1 MRTLLVILT
10 GLGLLAGRPARAPA
24 QARVP
29 EYSRPI
35 VLIVRAD
42 SAEVDRLRRRLG
54 DEAFYI
60 TADDAMWYQAQAY
73 ELLDSLRVPYATVGS
88 GPIRFRVRGET
99 REYTWRDA
107 DAIWFA
113 LIYDGVSEP
122 KPSFGADLAEAVR
135 RLRPAPS
142 PPSPPR
148 P

>member
-10 GLGLLAGRPARAPA
+10 GLGLLAGRPGRAPA

-42 SAEVDRLRRRLG
+42 SAEVERLRRRLG

-73 ELLDSLRVPYATVGS
+73 ELLDSLRVPHATVGR

-99 REYTWRDA
+99 REYTWSDA

-113 LIYDGVSEP
+113 LVYDGVSEP
-122 KPSFGADLAEAVR
+122 KPSFGPDLADVVR

-142 PPSPPR
+142 PPR